1 MPLAVAA
8 VAFLIG
14 AIGSLIMTGR
24 RAFVAAALMM
34 VLFFHAARLA
44 LVDFDPFLSSRSIAE
59 VLLQAPDGQLILDGQ
74 YYVYSSVVFYTDKK
88 VLILD
93 GRINNLV
100 YGSYAPGAPD
110 IFIDDVQFKTLWS
123 SPERRYV
130 VATDSKVAHLQELVG
145 PQALILLK
153 ESGGKSLFTNLPA
166 ATSSQPGTAAGLL
179 TEAR

>member
-1 MPLAVAA
+1 ML
-8 VAFLIG
+8 
-14 AIGSLIMTGR
+14 
-24 RAFVAAALMM
+24 

-74 YYVYSSVVFYTDKK
+74 YYLYSSVVFYTNKK

-110 IFIDDVQFKTLWS
+110 IFIDDAQFKKLWF
-123 SPERRYV
+123 SPERQYV
-130 VATDSKVAHLQELVG
+130 VTIGPKVAQLEELVG
-145 PQALILLK
+145 
-153 ESGGKSLFTNLPA
+153 T
-166 ATSSQPGTAAGLL
+166 
-179 TEAR
+179 